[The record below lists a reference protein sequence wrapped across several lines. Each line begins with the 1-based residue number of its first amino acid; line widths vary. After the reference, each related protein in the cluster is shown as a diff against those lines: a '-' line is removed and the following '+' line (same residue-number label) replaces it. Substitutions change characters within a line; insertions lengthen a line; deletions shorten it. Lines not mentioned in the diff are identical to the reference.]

1 MDVILRYVSL
11 LTTVLTF
18 LIFARAILSWF
29 PNAGKGNNPIVAL
42 LYQVTEPI
50 LAPIRNILANLG
62 LRTIDLSP
70 MVAIFAL
77 YAIQRVIESAT
88 R

>member
-18 LIFARAILSWF
+18 AIFARAILSWF
-29 PNAGKGNNPIVAL
+29 PNASQGNNPIVAL
-42 LYQVTEPI
+42 LYQITEPI
-50 LAPIRNILANLG
+50 LAPIRNILAGFG

-77 YAIQRVIESAT
+77 YAIQRIIESAV

>member
-50 LAPIRNILANLG
+50 LAPIRNILANFG
-62 LRTIDLSP
+62 LRNIDLSP
-70 MVAIFAL
+70 MAAIFAL
-77 YAIQRVIESAT
+77 YLIQRVIESAT